1 MLDENAFY
9 SFQKAAAAS
18 KRRAKT
24 KRQLTFLFS
33 LSFSLSLFS
42 NQATAIPAI
51 LSGGSDLLL
60 ASHTGS
66 GKTLAY
72 LSPVVARLRRE
83 EEEAAA
89 ASSSA
94 STSPSP
100 SRPRP
105 RLTRPRRARAL
116 VLGPT
121 RELTDQIGRVA
132 KALGHVAKCSSA
144 VANAGGGLGEQ
155 GRALERGVDVL
166 VATPARAWA
175 LAKSGALSLGD
186 VSICILDEADTL
198 CDASGAG
205 KGGFKAEV
213 TPLLGALRARDRK
226 RVAEAEAAAAA
237 AEAAA
242 AAAAAAE
249 SSGEGEAYLPLSP
262 SPPPP
267 PPPPRACEFVLVA
280 ATVAG
285 QSRRSLLSDFP
296 EAKSVESSTL
306 HRGAPGA
313 RHEFVKL
320 SGRDRLVVLS
330 EVVSAAA
337 AAAAAAKKGSSPNSP
352 RRVIV
357 FANTIASAR
366 AAAHALDEAGMA
378 PLSVHGEV
386 PPAERA
392 AALEKFSS
400 AAGSPRPRVMVC
412 TDLAA
417 RGLDIGDSGVDAVI
431 NADFPRNAEDYL
443 HRAGRTAR
451 GAGGVLFSA
460 ATGRAPPPPP
470 KGTVISL
477 VGGNDREKTLAARLS
492 RALAAGQS
500 VEGVSGDKRATPPAA
515 KPRPETLARRAAEAL
530 AAKNRRRGVRG
541 AARHGVG
548 GGEGEEESRGIKRR
562 PRSVRQTSTKR

>member
-1 MLDENAFY
+1 MSA
-9 SFQKAAAAS
+9 
-18 KRRAKT
+18 
-24 KRQLTFLFS
+24 
-33 LSFSLSLFS
+33 LSLHTYE
-42 NQATAIPAI
+42 QATAIPAI

-83 EEEAAA
+83 EEEAATAAA
-89 ASSSA
+89 ASPSSL
-94 STSPSP
+94 SLSSPEGGTQQ
-100 SRPRP
+100 RQQPRRQ
-105 RLTRPRRARAL
+105 RLTRPRRPRAL

-155 GRALERGVDVL
+155 GRALARGVDVL

-186 VSICILDEADTL
+186 VSVCVLDEADTL
-198 CDASGAG
+198 CDASGEG

-213 TPLLGALRARDRK
+213 APLLAALRARDRK
-226 RVAEAEAAAAA
+226 RAAEAAERAEEAAEAEAAA
-237 AEAAA
+237 EG
-242 AAAAAAE
+242 
-249 SSGEGEAYLPLSP
+249 GEGEAIPLPP
-262 SPPPP
+262 APPPP
-267 PPPPRACEFVLVA
+267 LRRPCEFVLVA
-280 ATVAG
+280 ATVG
-285 QSRRSLLSDFP
+285 GRSRRSLLLSDFP
-296 EAKSVESSTL
+296 GARSVEASTL

-313 RHEFVKL
+313 RHEFVRL
-320 SGRDRLVVLS
+320 AGRDRLVVLA
-330 EVVSAAA
+330 EVVAQQAASAG
-337 AAAAAAKKGSSPNSP
+337 AAAKKKGGNSSV

-366 AAAHALDEAGMA
+366 AAAHALDEAGLA

-386 PPAERA
+386 PPAERSS
-392 AALEKFSS
+392 ALEAFCSS
-400 AAGSPRPRVMVC
+400 SPPSSGSSSRTKILVC

-417 RGLDIGDSGVDAVI
+417 RGLDIGDSGVDAVV

-451 GAGGVLFSA
+451 GAGGLLFSSASA
-460 ATGRAPPPPP
+460 ADDGAAQPQ
-470 KGTVISL
+470 KVSGTVVSL
-477 VGGNDREKTLAARLS
+477 VGGNEREKTLAARLGH
-492 RALAAGQS
+492 ALAAGMS
-500 VEGVSGDKRATPPAA
+500 VEGISGDKRVAPPAA
-515 KPRPETLARRAAEAL
+515 KPRPETLARRAAELL
-530 AAKNRRRGVRG
+530 AAKNKRRGVRG
-541 AARHGVG
+541 AARHGG
-548 GGEGEEESRGIKRR
+548 EEGEGEGSKIKRR